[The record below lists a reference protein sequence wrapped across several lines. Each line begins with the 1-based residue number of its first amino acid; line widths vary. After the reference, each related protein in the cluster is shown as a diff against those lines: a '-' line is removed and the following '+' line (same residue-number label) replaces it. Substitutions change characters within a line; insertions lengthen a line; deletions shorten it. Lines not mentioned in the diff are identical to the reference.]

1 MTTFPNSESSRSPK
15 WGATTKLIVGL
26 SFVAILALLVIQF
39 RHLVGPLILA
49 FMLSYLLYPVA
60 NWLTKTIKLPWQTAV
75 MLIYAILFL
84 FIVALVTLSGIAV
97 VQQLQSLFNFL
108 QISLKGFP
116 HFLEQ
121 LSQQTFVFGPFQFS
135 LAQYDLPALANQALS
150 IVQPLLGRA
159 GSLISSIAASAATTF
174 LWGLFV
180 LIVSY
185 FLLADAGKRVRH
197 EFVHI
202 EIPGYQ
208 ADLERFGAEM
218 RRIWNDFFRGQLI
231 VISFAILAYFIL
243 LTILGVRYAI
253 GIAVLAGVGR
263 LVPYI
268 GPWALW
274 ITTFLVTY
282 FQVGNYFGLQPLQY
296 SILVLVLAFLTD
308 QVFDNIVQPRFMG
321 ETLGV
326 HPAAVLVAAIIFANL
341 IGLIGLILAAPVVAT
356 LKLIGTYV
364 LRKMLDLEPW
374 PSVQQPPPLRPVHP
388 FVEGSKKTMK
398 FLRQRLSRSRKEK

>member
-1 MTTFPNSESSRSPK
+1 MSTFPNAEPSSSPK

-26 SFVAILALLVIQF
+26 SFAAILALLVIQF

-60 NWLTKTIKLPWQTAV
+60 NWLTKAIKLPWQSAV
-75 MLIYAILFL
+75 ALIYILLFL
-84 FIVALVTLSGIAV
+84 IVVSLITLSGLAV

-108 QISLKGFP
+108 QNSLKGFP
-116 HFLEQ
+116 QFLEQ

-150 IVQPLLGRA
+150 IVQPLLGQA

-231 VISFAILAYFIL
+231 VISFAILAYFVL

-282 FQVGNYFGLQPLQY
+282 FQTGNYFGLQPLQY
-296 SILVLVLAFLTD
+296 SILVLILAFLTD

-356 LKLIGTYV
+356 LKLVGTYV
-364 LRKMLDLEPW
+364 VRKMLDLEPW
-374 PSVQQPPPLRPVHP
+374 QNVPQPSPPRPPNPV
-388 FVEGSKKTMK
+388 VEGSRKAIK
-398 FLRQRLSRSRKEK
+398 FLQQRLSRSRK

>member
-1 MTTFPNSESSRSPK
+1 MSTFPNAEPSSSPK

-60 NWLTKTIKLPWQTAV
+60 NWLTKAIKLPWQSAV
-75 MLIYAILFL
+75 ALIYILLFL
-84 FIVALVTLSGIAV
+84 IVVSLITLSGLAV

-108 QISLKGFP
+108 QNSLKGFP
-116 HFLEQ
+116 QFLEQ
-121 LSQQTFVFGPFQFS
+121 LSQQIFVFGPFQFS

-150 IVQPLLGRA
+150 IVQPLLGQA

-231 VISFAILAYFIL
+231 VISFAILAYFVL

-282 FQVGNYFGLQPLQY
+282 FQTGNYFGLQPLQY
-296 SILVLVLAFLTD
+296 SILVLILAFLTD

-364 LRKMLDLEPW
+364 VRKMLDLEPW
-374 PSVQQPPPLRPVHP
+374 QNVPQPSPPRPSNPV
-388 FVEGSKKTMK
+388 VEGSRKAIK
-398 FLRQRLSRSRKEK
+398 FLQQRLSRSRK

>member
-1 MTTFPNSESSRSPK
+1 MSTFPNAEPSSSPK

-26 SFVAILALLVIQF
+26 SFAAILALLVIQF

-60 NWLTKTIKLPWQTAV
+60 NWLTKAIKLPWQSAV
-75 MLIYAILFL
+75 ALIYILLFL
-84 FIVALVTLSGIAV
+84 IVVSLITLSGLAV

-108 QISLKGFP
+108 QNSLKGFP
-116 HFLEQ
+116 QFLEQ

-150 IVQPLLGRA
+150 IVQPLLGQA

-231 VISFAILAYFIL
+231 VISFAILAYFVL

-282 FQVGNYFGLQPLQY
+282 FQTGNYFGLQPLQY
-296 SILVLVLAFLTD
+296 SILVLILAFLTD

-356 LKLIGTYV
+356 LKLVGTYV
-364 LRKMLDLEPW
+364 VRKMLDLEPW
-374 PSVQQPPPLRPVHP
+374 QNVPQPSPPRPPNPVL
-388 FVEGSKKTMK
+388 EGSKKAIK
-398 FLRQRLSRSRKEK
+398 FLQQRLSRSRK

>member
-1 MTTFPNSESSRSPK
+1 MTPLPDYSPASSPK

-26 SFVAILALLVIQF
+26 SLAAILALLVIQF

-60 NWLTKTIKLPWQTAV
+60 AWLTKVVKVRWQTAV
-75 MLIYAILFL
+75 ALIYIVLFL
-84 FIVALVTLSGIAV
+84 LVAALLTLSGLAV
-97 VQQLQSLFNFL
+97 VQQLQSLFTFL
-108 QISLKGFP
+108 QNSLKGFP
-116 HFLEQ
+116 AFLEQ
-121 LSQQTFVFGPFQFS
+121 LSQQTFAFGPFQFS
-135 LAQYDLPALANQALS
+135 LAQYDLPALANQVLA
-150 IVQPLLGRA
+150 IVQPLLGQA

-180 LIVSY
+180 LIISY

-231 VISFAILAYFIL
+231 VISFAILAYFVL
-243 LTILGVRYAI
+243 LTVLGVRYAF

-282 FQVGNYFGLQPLQY
+282 FQPSNYLGLQPIQF

-341 IGLIGLILAAPVVAT
+341 IGLIGLILAAPVIAT
-356 LKLIGTYV
+356 LKLVGTYV
-364 LRKMLDLEPW
+364 VRKMLDLDPW
-374 PSVQQPPPLRPVHP
+374 PATEQRTVPKPKSHFAEWWQ
-388 FVEGSKKTMK
+388 KTLA
-398 FLRQRLSRSRKEK
+398 FLHRLSAQIKK

>member
-1 MTTFPNSESSRSPK
+1 MSTFPNAEPSSSPK

-60 NWLTKTIKLPWQTAV
+60 NWLTKAIKLPWQSAV
-75 MLIYAILFL
+75 ALIYILLFL
-84 FIVALVTLSGIAV
+84 IVVSLITLSGLAV

-108 QISLKGFP
+108 QNSLKGFP
-116 HFLEQ
+116 QFLEQ

-150 IVQPLLGRA
+150 IVQPLLGQA

-231 VISFAILAYFIL
+231 VISFAILAYFVL

-282 FQVGNYFGLQPLQY
+282 FQTGNYFGLQPLQY
-296 SILVLVLAFLTD
+296 SILVLILAFLTD

-364 LRKMLDLEPW
+364 VRKMLDLEPW
-374 PSVQQPPPLRPVHP
+374 QNVPQPSPPRPSNPV
-388 FVEGSKKTMK
+388 VEGSRKAIK
-398 FLRQRLSRSRKEK
+398 FLQQRLSRSRK

>member
-1 MTTFPNSESSRSPK
+1 MSPMSNLESSSPK

-26 SFVAILALLVIQF
+26 SFTAILALLVIQF
-39 RHLVGPLILA
+39 RHLVGPLLLA

-60 NWLTKTIKLPWQTAV
+60 AWLTKTIKIPWQTAV
-75 MLIYAILFL
+75 ALIYILLFL
-84 FIVALVTLSGIAV
+84 LVVALITLSGLAV
-97 VQQLQSLFNFL
+97 VQQLQSLFSFL
-108 QISLKGFP
+108 QNSLKNFP
-116 HFLEQ
+116 QFLEQ
-121 LSQQTFVFGPFQFS
+121 ISHQTFVFGPFQFS

-159 GSLISSIAASAATTF
+159 GSLISSLAASAATTF

-208 ADLERFGAEM
+208 ADLERFGAEL

-231 VISFAILAYFIL
+231 VISFAVLAYFIL
-243 LTILGVRYAI
+243 LTILGVRYAV

-274 ITTFLVTY
+274 ITTFLVTF
-282 FQVGNYFGLQPLQY
+282 FQSSNYFGLQPLQY

-341 IGLIGLILAAPVVAT
+341 IGLIGLVFAAPVVAT
-356 LKLIGTYV
+356 LKLVGTYV
-364 LRKMLDLEPW
+364 VRKMLDLDPW
-374 PSVQQPPPLRPVHP
+374 QGSEQRPPPRPTP
-388 FVEGSKKTMK
+388 SLTEW
-398 FLRQRLSRSRKEK
+398 SRKILDTLRRFFNRLRNQ

>member
-1 MTTFPNSESSRSPK
+1 MNSLPNAEPSSSPK

-26 SFVAILALLVIQF
+26 SFVAIMALLVIQF

-60 NWLTKTIKLPWQTAV
+60 NWLTKSIRLPWQTAV
-75 MLIYAILFL
+75 AFIYIFLFL
-84 FIVALVTLSGIAV
+84 LGVGLVALSGLAV

-108 QISLKGFP
+108 QNSLKDFP
-116 HFLEQ
+116 QFLEQ
-121 LSQQTFVFGPFQFS
+121 LSQQTFIFGPFQFS

-159 GSLISSIAASAATTF
+159 GSLISSIATSAATTF

-231 VISFAILAYFIL
+231 VISFAILAYFVL

-282 FQVGNYFGLQPLQY
+282 FQPSNYFGLQPLQF

-308 QVFDNIVQPRFMG
+308 QIFDNIVSPRFMG

-356 LKLIGTYV
+356 LKLIATYV
-364 LRKMLDLEPW
+364 VRKMLDLEPW
-374 PSVQQPPPLRPVHP
+374 PEAQRSALPRPTHP
-388 FVEGSKKTMK
+388 MLEWAKRAYQ
-398 FLRQRLSRSRKEK
+398 FLRDFWQQKQKRN

>member
-1 MTTFPNSESSRSPK
+1 MSELPNSEPSGSPK
-15 WGATTKLIVGL
+15 WGSTTKLIVGL
-26 SFVAILALLVIQF
+26 SFAAILALLVIQF

-60 NWLTKTIKLPWQTAV
+60 SWLTKATKMPWQTAV
-75 MLIYAILFL
+75 ALIYIFLFL
-84 FIVALVTLSGIAV
+84 LVVGLVTLSGLAV
-97 VQQLQSLFNFL
+97 VQKLQSLFSFL
-108 QISLKGFP
+108 QNSLKDFP
-116 HFLEQ
+116 QFLEQ
-121 LSQQTFVFGPFQFS
+121 LSQQSFVFGPFQFS

-231 VISFAILAYFIL
+231 VISFAVLAYFVL

-253 GIAVLAGVGR
+253 GIAVLAGIGR

-274 ITTFLVTY
+274 ITIALVTY
-282 FQVGNYFGLQPLQY
+282 FQPSNYFGLQPLQY
-296 SILVLVLAFLTD
+296 AILVLVLAFLTD

-341 IGLIGLILAAPVVAT
+341 IGLIGLILASPVVAT

-364 LRKMLDLEPW
+364 VRKMLDLEPW
-374 PSVQQPPPLRPVHP
+374 PASPPPPPPALTAP
-388 FVEGSKKTMK
+388 FTQWTKKILEAIRK
-398 FLRQRLSRSRKEK
+398 FGASRRR

>member
-1 MTTFPNSESSRSPK
+1 MSALADPETSRSPK

-26 SFVAILALLVIQF
+26 SFVAIFALLVIQF

-60 NWLTKTIKLPWQTAV
+60 AWLTKVVKLPWQTAV
-75 MLIYAILFL
+75 ALIYILLFL
-84 FIVALVTLSGIAV
+84 LIVALVTLSGLAV
-97 VQQLQSLFNFL
+97 IQQLQSLFNFI
-108 QISLKGFP
+108 QNSLKDFP
-116 HFLEQ
+116 LFLEQ
-121 LSQQTFVFGPFQFS
+121 LSQQTYVFGPFQFS
-135 LAQYDLPALANQALS
+135 FAQYDLPELANQALS

-159 GSLISSIAASAATTF
+159 GSLLSSIATSAATTF

-180 LIVSY
+180 LIISY

-197 EFVHI
+197 EFIHI

-231 VISFAILAYFIL
+231 VISFAILAYFVL

-274 ITTFLVTY
+274 TTTFLVTY
-282 FQVGNYFGLQPLQY
+282 FQPGNYFGLQPLQY

-364 LRKMLDLEPW
+364 VRKMLDLEPW
-374 PSVQQPPPLRPVHP
+374 QESSQPPPPKP
-388 FVEGSKKTMK
+388 KPTIAQWMKKILGAIRK
-398 FLRQRLSRSRKEK
+398 YRLSRRR

>member
-1 MTTFPNSESSRSPK
+1 MSELPNSEPSGSPK
-15 WGATTKLIVGL
+15 WGSTTKLIVGL
-26 SFVAILALLVIQF
+26 SFAAILALLVIQF

-60 NWLTKTIKLPWQTAV
+60 SWLTKATKMPWQTAV
-75 MLIYAILFL
+75 ALIYIFLFL
-84 FIVALVTLSGIAV
+84 LVVGLVTLSGLAV
-97 VQQLQSLFNFL
+97 VQQLQSLFSFL
-108 QISLKGFP
+108 QNSLKDFP
-116 HFLEQ
+116 QFLEQ
-121 LSQQTFVFGPFQFS
+121 LSQQSFVFGPFQFS

-231 VISFAILAYFIL
+231 VISFAILAYFVL

-282 FQVGNYFGLQPLQY
+282 FQSGNYFGLQPLQY
-296 SILVLVLAFLTD
+296 SILVLILAFLTD
-308 QVFDNIVQPRFMG
+308 QVFDNIVSPRFMG

-356 LKLIGTYV
+356 LKLIGSYV
-364 LRKMLDLEPW
+364 VRKMLDLEPW
-374 PSVQQPPPLRPVHP
+374 PNVQRPPPSRAMHP
-388 FVEGSKKTMK
+388 FVKGSKKAIK
-398 FLRQRLSRSRKEK
+398 FLQRRLSQRRKQT

>member
-1 MTTFPNSESSRSPK
+1 MSELPNSEPSGSPK
-15 WGATTKLIVGL
+15 WGSTTKLIVGL
-26 SFVAILALLVIQF
+26 SFAAILALLVIQF

-60 NWLTKTIKLPWQTAV
+60 SWLTKATKMPWQTAV
-75 MLIYAILFL
+75 ALIYIFLFL
-84 FIVALVTLSGIAV
+84 LVVGLVTLSGLAV
-97 VQQLQSLFNFL
+97 VQQLQSLFSFL
-108 QISLKGFP
+108 QNSLKDFP
-116 HFLEQ
+116 QFLEQ
-121 LSQQTFVFGPFQFS
+121 LSQQSFVFGPFQFS

-282 FQVGNYFGLQPLQY
+282 FQSGNYFGLQPLQY

-308 QVFDNIVQPRFMG
+308 QVFDNIVSPRFMG

-356 LKLIGTYV
+356 LKLIGSYV
-364 LRKMLDLEPW
+364 VRKMLDLEPW
-374 PSVQQPPPLRPVHP
+374 PNVQRPPPSRPVNP
-388 FVEGSKKTMK
+388 FVKGSKKAIK
-398 FLRQRLSRSRKEK
+398 FLQRRLSQRRRQT

>member
-1 MTTFPNSESSRSPK
+1 MTILPTSEPSSSPK

-26 SFVAILALLVIQF
+26 SFVAILALLIIQF

-75 MLIYAILFL
+75 ALIYILLFL
-84 FIVALVTLSGIAV
+84 LVVGLITLSGLAV
-97 VQQLQSLFNFL
+97 VQQLQSLFSFL
-108 QISLKGFP
+108 QNSLKDFP
-116 HFLEQ
+116 RFLEQ
-121 LSQQTFVFGPFQFS
+121 VSQQTFVFGPFQFS

-159 GSLISSIAASAATTF
+159 GSLLSSVAASAATTF

-185 FLLADAGKRVRH
+185 FLLADAGKRVQH

-208 ADLERFGAEM
+208 ADLERFGTEM

-282 FQVGNYFGLQPLQY
+282 FQSGNYFGLQPLQY

-308 QVFDNIVQPRFMG
+308 QIFDNIVQPRLMG

-364 LRKMLDLEPW
+364 VRKMLDLEPW
-374 PSVQQPPPLRPVHP
+374 PDRPAPPPPRSVSPLVG
-388 FVEGSKKTMK
+388 GSKKAMEY
-398 FLRQRLSRSRKEK
+398 LRQRLAQIRKEK

>member
-1 MTTFPNSESSRSPK
+1 MTTFSNSEPSSSPK
-15 WGATTKLIVGL
+15 WGATTKLIIGL

-60 NWLTKTIKLPWQTAV
+60 NWLTKAIKLPWQTAV
-75 MLIYAILFL
+75 TLIYILLFL
-84 FIVALVTLSGIAV
+84 IVVGLITLSGLAV

-108 QISLKGFP
+108 QNSLKNFP
-116 HFLEQ
+116 QFLEQ
-121 LSQQTFVFGPFQFS
+121 LSHQTFVFGPFQFS

-159 GSLISSIAASAATTF
+159 GSLISSVAASAATTF

-218 RRIWNDFFRGQLI
+218 RCIWNDFFRGQLI

-282 FQVGNYFGLQPLQY
+282 FQSGNYFGLQPLQY

-308 QVFDNIVQPRFMG
+308 QTFDNIVQPRFMG

-364 LRKMLDLEPW
+364 VRKMLDLEPW
-374 PSVQQPPPLRPVHP
+374 PNVPKPPPRRTLNPV
-388 FVEGSKKTMK
+388 VEGSKKAMK
-398 FLRQRLSRSRKEK
+398 FLQQRLSRGRK

>member
-1 MTTFPNSESSRSPK
+1 MSPLPNSEPASSPK

-26 SFVAILALLVIQF
+26 SFAAILALLVIQF

-60 NWLTKTIKLPWQTAV
+60 NWLTKAIKLPWQTAV
-75 MLIYAILFL
+75 ALIYILLFL
-84 FIVALVTLSGIAV
+84 IVVGLITLSGLAV

-108 QISLKGFP
+108 QNSLKGFP
-116 HFLEQ
+116 QFLEQ
-121 LSQQTFVFGPFQFS
+121 ISQQTFVFGPFQFS

-150 IVQPLLGRA
+150 IVQPLLGQA

-231 VISFAILAYFIL
+231 VISFAILAYFVL

-274 ITTFLVTY
+274 ITTVLVTY
-282 FQVGNYFGLQPLQY
+282 FQAGNYFGLQPLQY

-341 IGLIGLILAAPVVAT
+341 IGLIGLILAAPVVST

-364 LRKMLDLEPW
+364 VRKMLDLEPW
-374 PSVQQPPPLRPVHP
+374 QKVPQPSPPRPPNPVL
-388 FVEGSKKTMK
+388 EGAKKAMK
-398 FLRQRLSRSRKEK
+398 FLQQRLSRTRK

>member
-1 MTTFPNSESSRSPK
+1 MTTFPNSEPSSSPK
-15 WGATTKLIVGL
+15 WGATTKLIIGL

-60 NWLTKTIKLPWQTAV
+60 NWLTRAIKLPWQAAV
-75 MLIYAILFL
+75 ALIYILLFL
-84 FIVALVTLSGIAV
+84 MVAGLITLSGFAV

-108 QISLKGFP
+108 QNSLKDFP
-116 HFLEQ
+116 QFLEQ
-121 LSQQTFVFGPFQFS
+121 LSHQTFVFGPFQFS

-150 IVQPLLGRA
+150 IVQPLLGQA

-197 EFVHI
+197 EFMHI

-282 FQVGNYFGLQPLQY
+282 FQSGNYFGLQPLHY

-308 QVFDNIVQPRFMG
+308 QTFDHIVQPRLMG

-326 HPAAVLVAAIIFANL
+326 HPAAVLIAAIIFANL

-364 LRKMLDLEPW
+364 VRKMLDLEPW
-374 PSVQQPPPLRPVHP
+374 PNVPEPPPRRTPNPV
-388 FVEGSKKTMK
+388 VEGSKKAIK
-398 FLRQRLSRSRKEK
+398 FLQQHLSRSRK

>member
-1 MTTFPNSESSRSPK
+1 MNTLPDSESSVSPK
-15 WGATTKLIVGL
+15 WSATTKLIIGL
-26 SFVAILALLVIQF
+26 SFAAILALLVIQF
-39 RHLVGPLILA
+39 RHLVGPLMLA
-49 FMLSYLLYPVA
+49 FMLSYLLYPIA
-60 NWLTKTIKLPWQTAV
+60 AWLSKVFKLPWQTAV
-75 MLIYAILFL
+75 ALIYIVLFL
-84 FIVALVTLSGIAV
+84 GIISLITLSGLAV
-97 VQQLQSLFNFL
+97 IQQLQSLFVFL
-108 QISLKGFP
+108 QISLKNFP
-116 HFLEQ
+116 QFLEQ
-121 LSQQTFVFGPFQFS
+121 FSQQTFVFGPFRFS
-135 LAQYDLPALANQALS
+135 LAQYDLPALANQALG

-159 GSLISSIAASAATTF
+159 GGLISSIATSAATTF

-185 FLLADAGKRVRH
+185 FLLADAGKRMSR

-208 ADLERFGAEM
+208 ADLERFRSEL
-218 RRIWNDFFRGQLI
+218 RRIWNDFLRGQLI

-274 ITTFLVTY
+274 VTTFLVTY
-282 FQVGNYFGLQPLQY
+282 FQPSNYLGLQPLQY
-296 SILVLVLAFLTD
+296 SLMVLGFAFLTD
-308 QVFDNIVQPRFMG
+308 QVFDNIISPRFMG

-326 HPAAVLVAAIIFANL
+326 HPAAVLVAAIVFANL

-356 LKLIGTYV
+356 LKLIGSYV
-364 LRKMLDLEPW
+364 IRKMFDLDPWPPEEQRPPPKPRTAFVEWLQKVIRAIHKFIERLRK
-374 PSVQQPPPLRPVHP
+374 
-388 FVEGSKKTMK
+388 
-398 FLRQRLSRSRKEK
+398 

>member
-1 MTTFPNSESSRSPK
+1 MTTFPNSEPSSSPK

-26 SFVAILALLVIQF
+26 SFAAILALLVIQF

-60 NWLTKTIKLPWQTAV
+60 NWLTKAIKLPWQTAV
-75 MLIYAILFL
+75 ALIYILFFL
-84 FIVALVTLSGIAV
+84 IVVGLITLSGLAV

-108 QISLKGFP
+108 QNSLKGFP
-116 HFLEQ
+116 QFLEQ
-121 LSQQTFVFGPFQFS
+121 LSQQTFVLGPFQFS

-150 IVQPLLGRA
+150 IVQPLLGQA
-159 GSLISSIAASAATTF
+159 GSLLSSIAASAATTF

-208 ADLERFGAEM
+208 ADVERFGAEM
-218 RRIWNDFFRGQLI
+218 RRIWNGFFRGQLI

-274 ITTFLVTY
+274 ITTVLVTY
-282 FQVGNYFGLQPLQY
+282 FQSGNYFGLQPLQY

-341 IGLIGLILAAPVVAT
+341 IGLIGLILAAPVVST

-364 LRKMLDLEPW
+364 VRKMLDLEPW
-374 PSVQQPPPLRPVHP
+374 PNVWQPPPPRTPNP
-388 FVEGSKKTMK
+388 IVEGSKKAIK
-398 FLRQRLSRSRKEK
+398 FLQQRLSRSRK